1 MLIGGAI
8 IIGGRNQVNHGDID
22 QLFSGML
29 EVDGDSIA
37 NRRLDLTGTPVRP
50 LRETH
55 QVAGG
60 ESIGHGGIPSL
71 D

>member
-1 MLIGGAI
+1 MLIGGGI

-29 EVDGDSIA
+29 EVDGDPIA
-37 NRRLDLTGTPVRP
+37 DRRLDLTGTPVAP

-60 ESIGHGGIPSL
+60 ASIGDGGIPSL